1 MINTP
6 VHLLL
11 IDENPDE
18 RALIIRQLQQEFS
31 ALHVAQ
37 PTNAKDLNQVLLE
50 GHFDIAIAD
59 DELPWTTGIAVF
71 KQVKRLQPACPFIM
85 FTSQDSVELA
95 VMAMKAGIDDYIIKS
110 PSHYKKLVTAVRS
123 ALAPQLKSQSSR
135 LKATPPITISQNLQL
150 IATLQARVAQQTTIV
165 RFSQY
170 ALKGIDID
178 SLMNCAVTLL
188 AKTLDV
194 DYAKVLELLPDGKAL
209 LLRAGVGWQVGLVG
223 QATVD
228 TETNS
233 QAGYTFLSQ
242 EPIVV
247 EDLRT
252 ESRFS
257 APPLLRDHGVVSG
270 MSVIIPRLS
279 LAKPGT
285 LKHWDTMPN
294 ADSQP
299 FGILG
304 IHSTDSRQF
313 SQDDINFLQ
322 AIANIL
328 GAAIE
333 RCQQAERLRI
343 LESAVNASSNGIL
356 ISDPH
361 QPDNPIIFVNSGF
374 ERLTGY
380 NAPEILG
387 RNCRFLHGDDSN
399 QAQLEELRQAIAT
412 EQDCQITLRNYRQD
426 GSLFWNDLYIS
437 PVRNSQGTLTHFL
450 GVQTDVTTQKLAL
463 ERLRQQAQ
471 LLDLANDAIIVRDL
485 ENRITYWN
493 QGAQRLYGW
502 SSQDAI
508 GQNAHQLLHTIF
520 PQALSDI
527 QAQLWHQEYW
537 PGELIQTTQDGT
549 QITVASRW
557 TLQRDHQGNPLAIL
571 EVNHNISAYKRTEKA
586 LRQSEQRFRLAV
598 NHSPDLFVIYD
609 AQRRFIFV
617 NTTTLKRTGKSS
629 TDYLGRRDEEIWS
642 PEVTD
647 SYLPTLKH
655 VVETRTPKTIEATIT
670 LPTTNPFTTVIKYVP
685 MLNEQGDIEQIL
697 GFTFDITQRKQLEL
711 QLRQTIDR
719 LQTLQAIDQT
729 ILADQPP
736 SVMAQVA
743 LANLKYLLPCTH
755 LSVMV
760 FDWDSRQ
767 ATLLA
772 TDGETENPA
781 GITIDLE
788 PFTPQLAQ
796 LADGKIHQ
804 LQQIEIVPLLRPM
817 VRVLLSQ
824 NVSSFQVIPLRSKQ
838 ELIGTLNLE
847 FSGDNALD
855 DEGKTILQEVAN
867 QLAIAIAQSRL
878 QQQLK
883 RYTIELEE
891 RITERTQELQAINA
905 ELEAFS
911 YTVSHDLRAPLRAMQ
926 GFANALVED
935 CGSQLDPIGLD
946 YTQRITTAA
955 QRLDKMIQD
964 LLEYSRLG
972 RLEFPLKSIS
982 LDFIVSEVLFQLQEL
997 IKNTNTQ
1004 IKVAEKGVIPL
1015 PEVLGHR
1022 ATLMQ
1027 VVSNLIA
1034 NAIKFVPE
1042 TVQPQIQVWAEE
1054 RKDVN
1059 GSTWIRLWIEDN
1071 GIGIES
1077 EYQEKIFLVFE
1088 RLHGREHYHGSGIG
1102 LALVRKGMERLG
1114 GRSGVESSLHQ
1125 GSRFWIEAQKVETC
1139 HDISVRQ

>member
-1 MINTP
+1 VINTP

-18 RALIIRQLQQEFS
+18 RALIIRLLQQEFS

-50 GHFDIAIAD
+50 DHFDIAIAD

-71 KQVKRLQPACPFIM
+71 KQVKRLQPACPLIM

-123 ALAPQLKSQSSR
+123 ALAPKLKSQSFG
-135 LKATPPITISQNLQL
+135 LEATPPITISQNLQL
-150 IATLQARVAQQTTIV
+150 IATLQARVTQQTTIV

-170 ALKGIDID
+170 ALRGINID

-194 DYAKVLELLPDGKAL
+194 EYTKVLELLPHGKAL

-233 QAGYTFLSQ
+233 QAGYTLLSQ

-270 MSVIIPRLS
+270 MSVIIPGLS

-294 ADSQP
+294 PDSQP

-304 IHSTDSRQF
+304 IHSTEFRQF

-328 GAAIE
+328 SAAID

-374 ERLTGY
+374 ERLSGY
-380 NAPEILG
+380 SVAEILG
-387 RNCRFLHGDDSN
+387 RNCRFLQGDDSN
-399 QAQLEELRQAIAT
+399 QVGVDELRQAILT
-412 EQDCQITLRNYRQD
+412 ERECEVTLRNYRKD

-437 PVRNSQGTLTHFL
+437 PVRDSQGKLTHFL
-450 GVQTDVTTQKLAL
+450 GVQTDITQKILAL
-463 ERLRQQAQ
+463 KRLSQQAQ
-471 LLDLANDAIIVRDL
+471 LLDLANDAIIVQDL
-485 ENRITYWN
+485 DNKITYWN

-502 SSQDAI
+502 SAEEAI
-508 GQNAHQLLHTIF
+508 GQKAPQLLQTIF
-520 PQALSDI
+520 PQASSEI
-527 QAQLWHQEYW
+527 KAQLWHQEYW
-537 PGELIQTTQDGT
+537 SGDLIQNTRDGN

-557 TLQRDHQGNPLAIL
+557 TLQRDPQGNPLAIL
-571 EVNHNISAYKRTEKA
+571 EINHNITEYKQAEKA

-598 NHSPDLFVIYD
+598 NHSPEMFVIYD

-617 NTTTLKRTGKSS
+617 NTTTLERTGKSLAE
-629 TDYLGRRDEEIWS
+629 YLGHTDEEIWS
-642 PEVTD
+642 PEITD
-647 SYLPTLKH
+647 KYLPTLKH

-685 MLNEQGDIEQIL
+685 MLNERGDIEQIL

-729 ILADQPP
+729 ILAEQPP

-743 LANLKYLLPCTH
+743 LANLKSLLPCTH
-755 LSVMV
+755 LSVMI

-781 GITIDLE
+781 GTTIDLE

-804 LQQIEIVPLLRPM
+804 LQQREIVPLLRPM

-824 NVSSFQVIPLRSKQ
+824 NVSSSQMIPLLSKQ

-855 DEGKTILQEVAN
+855 DEGKTIVQEVAN

-883 RYTIELEE
+883 HYTTELEE
-891 RITERTQELQAINA
+891 RVTERTQELQAINA

-935 CGSQLDPIGLD
+935 CGSQLDSIGLD
-946 YTQRITTAA
+946 YAQRIITAA
-955 QRLDKMIQD
+955 QRLDAMIQD

-972 RLEFPLKSIS
+972 RLEFPLKPIS
-982 LDFIVSEVLFQLQEL
+982 LDSIVAQALFQLQAV
-997 IKNTNTQ
+997 INNTNAQ
-1004 IKVAEKGVIPL
+1004 IKVAQKGVIPL

-1022 ATLMQ
+1022 GTLIQ

-1034 NAIKFVPE
+1034 NGIKFVPE
-1042 TVQPQIQVWAEE
+1042 TVQPQIQVWAAE
-1054 RKDVN
+1054 RQDVK
-1059 GSTWIRLWIEDN
+1059 GCTWIRLWIEDN
-1071 GIGIES
+1071 GIGIEP

-1088 RLHGREHYHGSGIG
+1088 RLHGRESYPGSGIG
-1102 LALVRKGMERLG
+1102 LALVRKGMERLK
-1114 GRSGVESSLHQ
+1114 GRSGVESSPHQ
-1125 GSRFWIEAQKVETC
+1125 GSRFWIEAQKV
-1139 HDISVRQ
+1139 IP

>member
-11 IDENPDE
+11 IDEDPDE

-37 PTNAKDLNQVLLE
+37 PTNAKDLNQVLLD

-59 DELPWTTGIAVF
+59 YELPWTRGIAVF
-71 KQVKRLQPACPFIM
+71 KQVKRLQPACLFIM

-95 VMAMKAGIDDYIIKS
+95 VLAMKAGLDDYIIKS
-110 PSHYKKLVTAVRS
+110 PSHYKKLVTAVCS
-123 ALAPQLKSQSSR
+123 ALAPKLKSQSSG
-135 LKATPPITISQNLQL
+135 LEATPPITISQNLQL
-150 IATLQARVAQQTTIV
+150 IATLQARVTQQTTIV

-170 ALKGIDID
+170 ALRGIDID

-194 DYAKVLELLPDGKAL
+194 DYAKVLELLPHGKAL

-223 QATVD
+223 QATLD

-233 QAGYTFLSQ
+233 QTGYTLLSQ

-247 EDLRT
+247 EDWRT

-257 APPLLRDHGVVSG
+257 PPPLLRDHGVVSG
-270 MSVIIPRLS
+270 MSVIIPSVSSVRLRE
-279 LAKPGT
+279 LR
-285 LKHWDTMPN
+285 HWETTIPY
-294 ADSQP
+294 AESKP

-304 IHSTDSRQF
+304 VHSTGYRQF
-313 SQDDINFLQ
+313 SQDDISFLQ

-328 GAAIE
+328 SAAID

-343 LESAVNASSNGIL
+343 LESAINASSNGIL

-380 NAPEILG
+380 SVAEILG
-387 RNCRFLHGDDSN
+387 RNCRFLQGDDSN
-399 QAQLEELRQAIAT
+399 QAQLEEVRQAIAT
-412 EQDCQITLRNYRQD
+412 QRECKVTLRNYRKD

-437 PVRNSQGTLTHFL
+437 PVRDSQGKLTHFL
-450 GVQTDVTTQKLAL
+450 GVQTDITKQILGLK
-463 ERLRQQAQ
+463 RLSQQAQ
-471 LLDLANDAIIVRDL
+471 LLDLANDAIMVRDL
-485 ENRITYWN
+485 EDRITYWN

-502 SSQDAI
+502 SSQEAI

-520 PQALSDI
+520 PQVLSNI

-537 PGELIQTTQDGT
+537 PGELIQNTRDGN

-557 TLQRDHQGNPLAIL
+557 TLQRDPQGNPLAIL
-571 EVNHNISAYKRTEKA
+571 EINHNITEYKQAEKA

-598 NHSPDLFVIYD
+598 NHSPEMFVIYD

-617 NTTTLKRTGKSS
+617 NTKTIERTGKSLAE
-629 TDYLGRRDEEIWS
+629 YLGHTDEEIWS

-647 SYLPTLKH
+647 SYLPTLKR
-655 VVETRTPKTIEATIT
+655 VIKIRTPQTVETTIR
-670 LPTTNPFTTVIKYVP
+670 LPNTNPFTTVIKYVP
-685 MLNEQGDIEQIL
+685 MLNELGEIVQIL

-781 GITIDLE
+781 GTTIDLE

-855 DEGKTILQEVAN
+855 DEGKTIVIVQEVAN

-883 RYTIELEE
+883 RYTTELEE
-891 RITERTQELQAINA
+891 RVSERTQELQAING

-935 CGSQLDPIGLD
+935 CGSQLDSIGLD
-946 YTQRITTAA
+946 YAQRIITAA
-955 QRLDKMIQD
+955 QRLDAMIQD

-972 RLEFPLKSIS
+972 RLEFPLKPIS
-982 LDFIVSEVLFQLQEL
+982 LDSIVAQALFQLQVA
-997 IKNTNTQ
+997 INNTNAQ
-1004 IKVAEKGVIPL
+1004 IKVAQKGVIPL

-1022 ATLMQ
+1022 GTLIQ

-1034 NAIKFVPE
+1034 NGIKFVPE

-1054 RKDVN
+1054 RQDVK
-1059 GSTWIRLWIEDN
+1059 GCTWIRLWIEDN
-1071 GIGIES
+1071 GIGIEP

-1088 RLHGREHYHGSGIG
+1088 RLHGRETYPGSGIG
-1102 LALVRKGMERLG
+1102 LALVRKGMERLE
-1114 GRSGVESSLHQ
+1114 GRWGVESSLHQ
-1125 GSRFWIEAQKVETC
+1125 GSRFWIEVQKA
-1139 HDISVRQ
+1139 IL

>member
-11 IDENPDE
+11 IDEDPDE
-18 RALIIRQLQQEFS
+18 RALIIRQLQREFS
-31 ALHVAQ
+31 ALRVAQ

-50 GHFDIAIAD
+50 DHFDVAIAD
-59 DELPWTTGIAVF
+59 YELPWTTGIAVLQ
-71 KQVKRLQPACPFIM
+71 QVKRLQPACSFIM

-95 VMAMKAGIDDYIIKS
+95 VVAMKAGLDDYIIKS
-110 PSHYKKLVTAVRS
+110 PSHFPKLVTAVRG
-123 ALAPQLKSQSSR
+123 ALAPKLQSQFS
-135 LKATPPITISQNLQL
+135 LPQTTQPIAISQNLQL
-150 IATLQARVAQQTTIV
+150 IATLQARVAQQATIV
-165 RFSQY
+165 QFSQY
-170 ALKGIDID
+170 ALRGIDLTSI
-178 SLMNCAVTLL
+178 MNCAVNLL
-188 AKTLDV
+188 AKTLNV
-194 DYAKVLELLPDGKAL
+194 DYTKVLELLPDGKAL

-223 QATVD
+223 KATVD
-228 TETNS
+228 TGINS
-233 QAGYTFLSQ
+233 QAGYTLVSQ
-242 EPIVV
+242 KPVVV

-252 ESRFS
+252 ESQFS
-257 APPLLRDHGVVSG
+257 GSPLLRDHGVVSG
-270 MSVIIPRLS
+270 MSVIIPGLSSARLG
-279 LAKPGT
+279 K
-285 LKHWDTMPN
+285 LKQWDTMPKPGN
-294 ADSQP
+294 QP

-304 IHSTDSRQF
+304 VHSTVYRQF

-328 GAAIE
+328 SAAID
-333 RCQQAERLRI
+333 RCQQGERLRI

-374 ERLTGY
+374 ERLIGY
-380 NAPEILG
+380 SVAEILG
-387 RNCRFLHGDDSN
+387 RNCRFLQGDDSS
-399 QAQLEELRQAIAT
+399 QAQLEEVRQAIAT
-412 EQDCQITLRNYRQD
+412 QKDCQVTLRNYRKD
-426 GSLFWNDLYIS
+426 GSVFWNDLYIS
-437 PVRNSQGTLTHFL
+437 PVRDSQGKLTHFL
-450 GVQTDVTTQKLAL
+450 GVQTDITKQILGLK
-463 ERLRQQAQ
+463 RLSQQAQ
-471 LLDLANDAIIVRDL
+471 LLDLANDAIMVRDL
-485 ENRITYWN
+485 EGRITYWN

-502 SSQDAI
+502 SSQEAI

-520 PQALSDI
+520 PQALSEI
-527 QAQLWHQEYW
+527 KAQLWHQEYW
-537 PGELIQTTQDGT
+537 PGELIQNTRNGN

-557 TLQRDHQGNPLAIL
+557 TLQRDPQGNPLAIL
-571 EVNHNISAYKRTEKA
+571 EINHNITEYKQAEKA

-598 NHSPDLFVIYD
+598 NHSPEIFVIYD

-617 NTTTLKRTGKSS
+617 NTKTLERTGKSLAE
-629 TDYLGRRDEEIWS
+629 YLGHTDEEIWS

-647 SYLPTLKH
+647 SYLPTLKR
-655 VVETRTPKTIEATIT
+655 VIKMRIPQTVETTIR
-670 LPTTNPFTTVIKYVP
+670 LPNTNPFTTVIKYVP
-685 MLNEQGDIEQIL
+685 MLNELGEIVQIL

-760 FDWDSRQ
+760 FDWDCGQ

-781 GITIDLE
+781 GTTIDLE

-838 ELIGTLNLE
+838 GLIGTLNLE

-855 DEGKTILQEVAN
+855 DEGKTIVQQVAN

-883 RYTIELEE
+883 HYTTELEE
-891 RITERTQELQAINA
+891 RVTERTQELQAINA

-935 CGSQLDPIGLD
+935 YSSQLDSMGLE
-946 YTQRITTAA
+946 YAQRIITSA
-955 QRLDKMIQD
+955 QRLDNMIQD

-972 RLEFPLKSIS
+972 RLEFPLKPIS
-982 LDFIVSEVLFQLQEL
+982 LDSIVTEVLFQLQET
-997 IKNTNTQ
+997 IKNTYAQ
-1004 IKVAEKGVIPL
+1004 INIAQKGVIPL
-1015 PEVLGHR
+1015 PEVWGHR
-1022 ATLMQ
+1022 GTLIQ

-1034 NAIKFVPE
+1034 NGIKFVPE

-1054 RKDVN
+1054 RQDVN
-1059 GSTWIRLWIEDN
+1059 GCTWIRLNFEDN
-1071 GIGIES
+1071 GIGIEP

-1088 RLHGREHYHGSGIG
+1088 RLHGRETYPGSGIG
-1102 LALVRKGMERLG
+1102 LALVRKGMERLR

-1125 GSRFWIEAQKVETC
+1125 GSRFWIEAQKV
-1139 HDISVRQ
+1139 IP